1 MRRMETR
8 VGPQTPYEVYCYPCR
23 VTFPTGTRTCI
34 HCGRPIGMPAFASGA
49 LPTGPGPGPVDAE
62 DAGPGGIDPL
72 SAARKLGGVSLWVL
86 IAVAAA
92 VSRLCNGS

>member
-8 VGPQTPYEVYCYPCR
+8 IGPQTPYEVYCYPCR
-23 VTFPTGTRTCI
+23 VTFPVGTRACI
-34 HCGRPIGMPAFASGA
+34 HCGRPIGVPAFASGA
-49 LPTGPGPGPVDAE
+49 LPVGPGPTEVE
-62 DAGPGGIDPL
+62 DAAQGGTDPL

-92 VSRLCNGS
+92 VTRICNGS